1 MSENLVVNVMVWP
14 EDGVYIAKCPE
25 NSVASQGLTE
35 QEAIDNLREALE
47 LYYEDSATGYVAS
60 RMTTLEI
67 AL

>member
-1 MSENLVVNVMVWP
+1 MVWS
-14 EDGVYIAKCPE
+14 EDDIYIAKCPE

-47 LYYEDSATGYVAS
+47 LYYEDGAADYVAH
-60 RMTTLEI
+60 RMTTVEI